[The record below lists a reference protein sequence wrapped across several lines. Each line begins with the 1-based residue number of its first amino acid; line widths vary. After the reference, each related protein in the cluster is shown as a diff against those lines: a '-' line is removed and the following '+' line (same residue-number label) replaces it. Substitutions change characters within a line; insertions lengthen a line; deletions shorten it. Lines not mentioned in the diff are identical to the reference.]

1 MTREEKS
8 RVIEDLTAQLAGTNV
23 VYLADIS
30 GLNAE
35 TTSNLRRACFKAGI
49 QLAVVKNT
57 LLEKAMDASTNDY
70 GDLPSILKGNTS
82 ILIAENGNAPAKIIK
97 EFRKK
102 SDKPLLKGAFIHHA
116 VFIGDNQ
123 LDALI
128 ALKSKDEVIG
138 EIIGLL
144 QSPAKNVV
152 SALKSSGGKLAGIL
166 KTLSEKLY
174 FTNYLKTIEKMA
186 DLKQFADQLV
196 NLTVKEVNELATI
209 LKDEYG
215 IEPAAAAVVAGPAA
229 GGSGDAPAA
238 EEQTEF
244 TVVLKEAGA
253 SKLAVVKAVKE
264 LTGLGLKEAKDLV
277 DAAPSNIKEGVTKDE
292 AEGLKKSLEE
302 AGAVVELK

>member
-49 QLAVVKNT
+49 ELSVVKNT
-57 LLEKAMDASTNDY
+57 LLAKAMEASDNDY
-70 GDLPSILKGNTS
+70 GDLSTVLAGNTS

-144 QSPAKNVV
+144 QSPAKNVI
-152 SALKSSGGKLAGIL
+152 SALKSGGGKIAGIV
-166 KTLSEKLY
+166 KTLSER
-174 FTNYLKTIEKMA
+174 
-186 DLKQFADQLV
+186 
-196 NLTVKEVNELATI
+196 
-209 LKDEYG
+209 
-215 IEPAAAAVVAGPAA
+215 
-229 GGSGDAPAA
+229 
-238 EEQTEF
+238 
-244 TVVLKEAGA
+244 
-253 SKLAVVKAVKE
+253 
-264 LTGLGLKEAKDLV
+264 
-277 DAAPSNIKEGVTKDE
+277 
-292 AEGLKKSLEE
+292 
-302 AGAVVELK
+302 